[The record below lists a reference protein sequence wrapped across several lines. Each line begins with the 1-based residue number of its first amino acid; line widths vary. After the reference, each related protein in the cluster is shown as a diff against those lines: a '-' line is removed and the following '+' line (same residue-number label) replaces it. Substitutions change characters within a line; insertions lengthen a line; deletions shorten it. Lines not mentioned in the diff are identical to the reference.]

1 MLRPPLG
8 ADLHVPGAS
17 QVGQRRL
24 LFHASRKSK
33 KVGGDGSTG
42 ILRNAGFVSPW
53 QVNISGEKV
62 QNPFPLDM
70 LTRRW

>member
-1 MLRPPLG
+1 
-8 ADLHVPGAS
+8 
-17 QVGQRRL
+17 
-24 LFHASRKSK
+24 
-33 KVGGDGSTG
+33 VGGDGSTG
-42 ILRNAGFVSPW
+42 ILRKVGFVSPW